1 MSPDHRQHRG
11 AHPEDR
17 RLFAPERLET
27 LRQATSDFAWLLERA
42 YAPTA
47 ALKLVG
53 DRYTLDERQRMAV
66 FRASCSASQRAKRQ
80 SSCLPVEQIHGQ
92 DIQIDGFNLLITIE
106 AALGSGLIL
115 HCGDECLRDLAS
127 IHSTYKAV
135 QETVPA
141 LTLIGN
147 ALHGLAPRS
156 VQWLLDSP
164 VSNSGRLAQ
173 TIRDVGAEH
182 AWNWEAATVLNPDTV
197 LKASEQIVVTSDSAI
212 LDRAVHWA
220 NLAAYLLPACIPDAW
235 ILDLRIIGD

>member
-1 MSPDHRQHRG
+1 MCPDHRQHRG

-17 RLFAPERLET
+17 KLFAPERLAT
-27 LRQATSDFAWLLERA
+27 LRQAASDLGWLLERA

-66 FRASCSASQRAKRQ
+66 FRACCSPSHREKRQ
-80 SSCLPVEQIHGQ
+80 ASCLHVEQIRAQ
-92 DIQIDGFNLLITIE
+92 DIQIDGFNLLITVE
-106 AALGSGLIL
+106 AALGGGLIL

-147 ALHGLAPRS
+147 ALHALGAGS
-156 VQWLLDSP
+156 AQWLLDSP

-173 TIRDVGAEH
+173 TIRELGAEQGW
-182 AWNWEAATVLNPDTV
+182 AWTAETVFNPDTV
-197 LKASEQIVVTSDSAI
+197 LKASDQIVITSDSAI
-212 LDRAVHWA
+212 LDRATRWV
-220 NLAAYLLPACIPDAW
+220 NLAAYLLPAYIPDAW
-235 ILDLRIIGD
+235 TVDLRAP

>member
-17 RLFAPERLET
+17 KLFAPERHET
-27 LRQATSDFAWLLERA
+27 LRQAASDMSWLLERT

-53 DRYTLDERQRMAV
+53 DRYALDERQRMAI
-66 FRASCSASQRAKRQ
+66 FRVSCSPSHRAKGQ
-80 SSCLPVEQIHGQ
+80 ASCLPVEQVQGQ
-92 DIQIDGFNLLITIE
+92 DIQIDGFNLLITVE
-106 AALGSGLIL
+106 AALGGGLIL

-141 LTLIGN
+141 LTLIGS
-147 ALHGLAPRS
+147 ALHALCPRS

-173 TIRDVGAEH
+173 TIRELGAEQG
-182 AWNWEAATVLNPDTV
+182 WNWEAVTVFNPDTV
-197 LKASEQIVVTSDSAI
+197 LKASDQIIVTSDSAI
-212 LDRAVHWA
+212 LDRATRWV
-220 NLAAYLLPACIPDAW
+220 NLAAYLLPLYIPDAW
-235 ILDLRIIGD
+235 TVDLRTP